1 VTGAQQHPNILGAL
15 SALADLADQYRWLND
30 LLAPGTPSRRTPHLT
45 PAARAIIARQIRAER
60 ADQTAT
66 LQAGALP
73 TGGSPAPLRLG
84 VLNAQLAAHATAHD
98 TALRAS
104 SHLRTRPMLAYAAAT
119 WRGSDGQRFGR
130 AVEYLTVALRL
141 VSPEL
146 AAELGADLNTAAR
159 LCAQVTGSAPQRGEF
174 AYGPCPACGRRSL
187 ESQTVAAHKP
197 ALIMCVRPDCRCRG
211 FDCLCRRPGRV
222 PGLRHIWPSTEFGQ
236 LARRLG
242 VAA

>member
-30 LLAPGTPSRRTPHLT
+30 LLEPGTPSRRTPHLT

-66 LQAGALP
+66 LQAGMSP
-73 TGGSPAPLRLG
+73 TGGSPAPLQLD

-98 TALRAS
+98 AAIIAS
-104 SHLRTRPMLAYAAAT
+104 SHLRNRPMLAYAAAHIHGT
-119 WRGSDGQRFGR
+119 DARRFAY

-141 VSPEL
+141 VTPEL
-146 AAELGADLNTAAR
+146 AAELAASLHAAAA
-159 LCAQVTGSAPQRGEF
+159 LCEAASGYRPHRQHF
-174 AYGPCPACGRRSL
+174 DWGPCPACGRDTL
-187 ESQTVAAHKP
+187 VVQTTTIYDA
-197 ALIMCVRPDCRCRG
+197 ALITCRPDCRCHG
-211 FDCLCRRPGRV
+211 LYCGCGRPGRL
-222 PGLRHIWPSTEFGQ
+222 PGLAHRWWDDEFRQ
-236 LARRLG
+236 LAKRLG